1 MRSYSL
7 QSQQRSNTHDPVLLA
22 LQNPAYAGAAAGIL
36 ALEAGH
42 AATIR
47 GAVSRLLHVHYNLKL

>member
-1 MRSYSL
+1 MYSL
-7 QSQQRSNTHDPVLLA
+7 QSDQTCDMHDLVLLA
-22 LQNPAYAGAAAGIL
+22 LQNPAYASAAAGIM

-47 GAVSRLLHVHYNLKL
+47 GAVSRL